1 MRLQYQKL
9 NPRELNVAQL
19 LEEKYHF
26 YNKEAFIE
34 TDPIQIPRAFQAKED
49 IEIAG
54 FIAAAIAWGK
64 RPMII
69 RNANRWLEMMDN
81 APHDFVL
88 NASDQDLKP
97 LLNFVHRTF
106 NGDDAQFFIHSLRN
120 IYMNHGGLEEV
131 FYKGISQSSES
142 NNQYAPLYDALNYFR
157 SVFMTSPHLDRSGK
171 HIANPSKG
179 SAAKRL
185 NMYLRWMIRKD
196 NMGVDFGIWKKLD
209 SKHLMIPLDVHSGR
223 VARKLGL
230 LNRNA
235 NDWKSVEELTTK
247 LRQFDPTDPVKY
259 DFALFGMGVF
269 DEL

>member
-1 MRLQYQKL
+1 MNIQQILEDKYQY
-9 NPRELNVAQL
+9 
-19 LEEKYHF
+19 
-26 YNKEAFIE
+26 YNKPEFIE
-34 TDPIQIPRAFQAKED
+34 TDPIQIPRDFSKKED

-81 APHDFVL
+81 APYDFVM
-88 NASDQDLKP
+88 NANEEDLKP

-106 NGDDAQFFIHSLRN
+106 NGDDALFFISSLQN
-120 IYMNHGGLEEV
+120 IYKNHGGLEAV
-131 FYKGISQSSES
+131 FAKGLQQKFENPKNYSL
-142 NNQYAPLYDALNYFR
+142 LYGALNYFR
-157 SVFMTSPHLDRSGK
+157 NVFMSSPHLARSGK

-185 NMYLRWMIRKD
+185 NMYLRWMTRQDKQ
-196 NMGVDFGIWKKLD
+196 GVDFGIWK
-209 SKHLMIPLDVHSGR
+209 SIEAKHLMIPLDVHSGR

-230 LNRNA
+230 LKRKA
-235 NDWKSVEELTTK
+235 DDWKSVEELTAD
-247 LRQFDPTDPVKY
+247 LRQFDANDPVKY

-269 DEL
+269 GEM

>member
-1 MRLQYQKL
+1 L
-9 NPRELNVAQL
+9 NIQQL
-19 LEEKYHF
+19 LDDKYRY
-26 YNKEAFIE
+26 YNQPEFIE
-34 TDPIQIPRAFQAKED
+34 TDPIQIPRAFSKKED

-81 APHDFVL
+81 APYDFVM
-88 NASDQDLKP
+88 NANEEDLKP

-106 NGDDAQFFIHSLRN
+106 NGDDALFFMSSLQN
-120 IYMNHGGLEEV
+120 IYKNHGGLEAV
-131 FYKGISQSSES
+131 FEKGLQQKFENTKNYSS
-142 NNQYAPLYDALNYFR
+142 LYGALNHFR
-157 SVFMTSPHLDRSGK
+157 SVFMSSPHLARSGK

-185 NMYLRWMIRKD
+185 NMYLRWMTRQD
-196 NMGVDFGIWKKLD
+196 EQGVDFGIWK
-209 SKHLMIPLDVHSGR
+209 SFGAKHLMIPLDVHSGR

-230 LNRNA
+230 LMRKA
-235 NDWKSVEELTTK
+235 DDWKSVEELTAN
-247 LRQFDPTDPVKY
+247 LRQFDANDPVKY

-269 DEL
+269 GEM